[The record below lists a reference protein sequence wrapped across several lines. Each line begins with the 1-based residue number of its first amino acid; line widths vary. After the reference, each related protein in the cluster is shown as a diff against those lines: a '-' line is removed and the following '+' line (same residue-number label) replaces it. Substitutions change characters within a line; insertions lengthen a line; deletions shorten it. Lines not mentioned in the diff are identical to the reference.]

1 MIRFHMVRIF
11 AATNHQL
18 MKHITVFITLV
29 AWLSVTAFS
38 QQAAQELVKQQL
50 AELPA
55 FMERG
60 MESWGIPGMA
70 VAVVH
75 QGEMVY
81 ARGFGMRKSDSN
93 DPVDENTIFGM
104 ASLTKAMTATA
115 LAILVDDGKL
125 HWNDRVRDHL
135 PWFELSDPWIS
146 DRVTI
151 SDLLSHQVG
160 IGRMT
165 GNRLRFMPGRD
176 PQTIMGFLKQQ
187 PFEADFRSGYV
198 YSNMM
203 YMVAGLVIEAVSGMS
218 WNDYMTEHLFQPL
231 GMNSARTSITQI
243 AEQDNIAFPHQEIND
258 EVIVIPKRNFDNVG
272 PAASVMASVSDMAKW
287 MMLNL
292 DTPGVYK
299 GQEIVS
305 LEQMKAIFQPRQ
317 RIPLEDPF
325 TEKITS
331 YGYGWGLRH
340 YEGYRIAQHSG
351 ATDGMTSLLVLVPEE
366 ELGIIIASNLFCNF
380 RPAVRN
386 YILDA
391 FLEIDRDKDWHDH
404 YFNQF
409 EKDKKEAL
417 ERRAEIESKRV
428 HGTTP
433 TLPLKAYVG
442 KFHHP
447 VYDNAEVSL
456 DDKGQLVM
464 QLWDDDEMIADLEHW
479 HHDTFRAHWRNPAMR
494 EKFITF
500 DLDQFGEVK
509 QLNVKFT
516 LRQILISAGIYPAD
530 YYRIVEYKKNH

>member
-1 MIRFHMVRIF
+1 
-11 AATNHQL
+11 
-18 MKHITVFITLV
+18 MKHITVFTTLI
-29 AWLSVTAFS
+29 AWLTVTAFS
-38 QQAAQELVKQQL
+38 QQTAQERVEKQL

-60 MESWGIPGMA
+60 MESWGTPGMG
-70 VAVVH
+70 VAVVKD
-75 QGEMVY
+75 GEMVY
-81 ARGFGMRKSDSN
+81 ARGFGVRKLDSN
-93 DPVDENTIFGM
+93 DPVDENTIFGV
-104 ASLTKAMTATA
+104 ASLTKGMTATA
-115 LAILVDDGKL
+115 LAILVDEGKL

-151 SDLLSHQVG
+151 GDLLSHQVG

-165 GNRLRFMPGRD
+165 GNRLRFMPDRD
-176 PQTIMGFLKQQ
+176 PKTIMGFLKHQ

-218 WNDYMTEHLFQPL
+218 WDEFMTERLFQPL
-231 GMNSARTSITQI
+231 TMGSTRTSVTQI
-243 AEQDNIAFPHQEIND
+243 TEDENVAYPHQEID
-258 EVIVIPKRNFDNVG
+258 GQIVVIPERNFDNVG

-287 MMLNL
+287 MILNL
-292 DTPGVYK
+292 DTPGVYM

-317 RIPLEDPF
+317 SLPINDPF
-325 TEKITS
+325 KGKITS

-351 ATDGMTSLLVLVPEE
+351 ANDGMTSLLVLVPEK

-386 YILDA
+386 FILDA
-391 FLEIDRDKDWHDH
+391 LLETDVDKDWHDH
-404 YFNQF
+404 FFNQY
-409 EKDKKEAL
+409 ENDKKEAL
-417 ERRAEIESKRV
+417 ERRAEIEDRRV
-428 HGTTP
+428 YGTSP
-433 TLPLKAYVG
+433 TLPPVAYTG
-442 KFHHP
+442 IYHHP
-447 VYDNAEVSL
+447 VYDDAEISMGEH
-456 DDKGQLVM
+456 GQLVM

-479 HHDTFRAHWRNPAMR
+479 HYDTFRAHWRNPAMR

-516 LRQILISAGIYPAD
+516 LRQILISVGIYPTD
-530 YYRIVEYKKNH
+530 YYRIVEYKKIKTY